1 MNMTTLINLTPHN
14 ITIIGPSDI
23 VIPSVGIARVR
34 TASEPVGSLYV
45 CGQHVLVVGSKAER
59 VVTDGILSKDG
70 EWVRQTEECTLP
82 ETAQSHSGQVVYI
95 VSSVVASHNSIR
107 GRMDVLVPG
116 DLVRDDAGNVIGCRT
131 LTRIL

>member
-1 MNMTTLINLTPHN
+1 MTTLINLTPHS

-70 EWVRQTEECTLP
+70 EWVRQTAECALP